1 MSEVPP
7 GSPSP
12 SRAVVAQQPPRVP
25 LDGFPVHTVRPDTAV
40 FRAHT
45 AGLGPWWFGS
55 DGCGRFDL
63 PAPSGTCYVATSAV
77 AALRERIGVVLG
89 GSASVPAA
97 LLERVLV
104 SRLRLPA
111 RRRVADLEATRASDF
126 GVTRELETMVPYDV
140 PQAWARA
147 FAAVDLE
154 GVRYAPR
161 FTTGPALAVALFG
174 PAGDAGWPDDAA
186 PLPAAD
192 VPGAPLAMP
201 APRRMDLTV
210 VRPPRTRTRRPG

>member
-1 MSEVPP
+1 M
-7 GSPSP
+7 
-12 SRAVVAQQPPRVP
+12 
-25 LDGFPVHTVRPDTAV
+25 
-40 FRAHT
+40 
-45 AGLGPWWFGS
+45 
-55 DGCGRFDL
+55 
-63 PAPSGTCYVATSAV
+63 
-77 AALRERIGVVLG
+77 
-89 GSASVPAA
+89 
-97 LLERVLV
+97 V
-104 SRLRLPA
+104 SRLRLP
-111 RRRVADLEATRASDF
+111 RRARVADLEATRAADF

-210 VRPPRTRTRRPG
+210 VRPPRTRTRRQA

>member
-7 GSPSP
+7 RPPAP
-12 SRAVVAQQPPRVP
+12 SRAVVAQQSPRVP
-25 LDGFPVHTVRPDTAV
+25 LDGFPVHTVVPDTPV

-45 AGLGPWWFGS
+45 AGLGPWWFGN

-63 PAPSGTCYVATSAV
+63 PAPRGTCYVATSAV
-77 AALRERIGVVLG
+77 AAVRERIGVVLG
-89 GSASVPAA
+89 GSATVPAA
-97 LLERVLV
+97 LLEGVVV
-104 SRLRLPA
+104 SRLRPPE
-111 RRRVADLEATRASDF
+111 RRRVADLEAARAADF

-147 FAAVDLE
+147 FAAVDLG

-174 PAGDAGWPDDAA
+174 PAGDAGWPDDPA
-186 PLPAAD
+186 PLPARD

-201 APRRMDLTV
+201 PPRRMDLTV